1 MPPSS
6 HVPLC
11 YNNIMSLL
19 LIFYNVIPYV
29 HLLMELTSIVA
40 YLGYYVVVSCFVIT
54 FLCLFYLGSKEYLYP
69 EPAVKLIACPGAPGP
84 RPRSNCLCACA
95 PKKRDDL
102 LSPLRKSK
110 WKEARA
116 VSGQYPSAAPSSLT

>member
-1 MPPSS
+1 
-6 HVPLC
+6 
-11 YNNIMSLL
+11 
-19 LIFYNVIPYV
+19 
-29 HLLMELTSIVA
+29 MELTSIVA

-84 RPRSNCLCACA
+84 VLITCAHA
-95 PKKRDDL
+95 HLKSGMTFASL
-102 LSPLRKSK
+102 TKSK

-116 VSGQYPSAAPSSLT
+116 VSGQYPSAAPSPLT